1 MIRPS
6 WMFINLKI
14 KWTTEMSWL
23 ILPPSQMHST
33 DVFDI
38 VSISA
43 FRFNTLFKHKMA

>member
-14 KWTTEMSWL
+14 KWTIEMSWL
-23 ILPPSQMHST
+23 ILPPSHLHST
-33 DVFDI
+33 DVLDT

-43 FRFNTLFKHKMA
+43 FSIQYTF